1 MACLR
6 GVLVRHELLD
16 LTRPKY
22 NDRFEALQQVLVL
35 DGRVDITQ
43 VFVGDVE
50 VLHTLGNVA
59 GLSDDSHEVVKVENE
74 FFLHILRPISL
85 TEELGAGIVHHSEEL
100 VQRITGANTPDYDV
114 LDVLHCNALIEL
126 ALDKVGHLI
135 VLDHNFGIYFQQK
148 LN

>member
-22 NDRFEALQQVLVL
+22 NDRFEALQQILVL

-50 VLHTLGNVA
+50 ILHTLGNVA
-59 GLSDDSHEVVKVENE
+59 GLSDDSHEVVKVEDE
-74 FFLHILRPISL
+74 FFLYTFGPVCL
-85 TEELGAGIVHHSEEL
+85 TKELGAGIVHHSEQL
-100 VQRITGANTPDYDV
+100 VQRIAVAHTLDHNFV
-114 LDVLHCNALIEL
+114 DVLHCYALIEL
-126 ALDKVGHLI
+126 AFDEVGHLV
-135 VLDHNFGIYFQQK
+135 VLDRNFWLYSNK
-148 LN
+148 N